1 MSTGRNYISKRVV
14 KGLIAAIALVGS
26 TSVVA
31 QTAGNPVPLRPSVP
45 SVGGTG
51 IVPRMPGSTLS
62 FDPKKLGSSESSKA
76 SSASG
81 GDGGTGIP
89 GTVTPPGAEEIV
101 FKANYDENN
110 DAKCIKLP
118 LNAKINI
125 DFQDAPLDD
134 LIKFIG
140 CITEKNFMLKS
151 GVGKGKNITIMS
163 PTKVTVYEA
172 YRAFLAAL
180 EVNGLTVVPTGKFL
194 KIEEIAKAK
203 QDTIPIFLS
212 GESFPKEERFVT
224 RLVQLEHIAADEIQ
238 ATLQKFKT
246 QQGDISTYAPT
257 NTLIITDTGA
267 NIVRILRLLKE
278 LDVPTGKERIW
289 IRPVEYA
296 EATELVDKL
305 QQVFGADKSK
315 SSSSRPTSKR
325 NKKERGSSASSASSS
340 RSSDD
345 GAVTVSK
352 ILADERTNQLIIMA
366 NRSSYF
372 KLDRLIRK
380 LDVPIPGEG
389 QIHIHYLENAD
400 AEEISNT
407 LSNLTQS
414 GGASRRK
421 TSSSKRA
428 GSSGSKNGSSG
439 GAAALFEGDVKISPH
454 EETNSLVIEASL
466 KDYRNLKQVIQKLD
480 IRRKQVYVEAVIME
494 ITSTKGSNL
503 GVSGS
508 AGAVFSAGGE
518 DVPLLVGAG
527 GLGISGFDPEQ
538 LNSGG
543 LAVGLQGPLV
553 DVQPGS
559 AASLGAG
566 ALSVPTFGFL
576 VQALQSNSDVNIL
589 STPHILTT
597 DNEEAEIQV
606 GKQIPYRSSG
616 MGGGLSSL
624 ASLGGLAGGLG
635 GGSGGLGGLSSLG
648 GLGGLGGF
656 GTTQYIDVDLTL
668 KITPHVNESN
678 FVRLEIEQ
686 ELEDVEALDE
696 NLGPTTSRRRVN
708 NTVVVRDGQP
718 VVIGGLIRDSES
730 EGVSK
735 IPFLGDIPVIGY
747 FFRSTVKSTEKKN
760 LLMVII
766 PTVIADPSDLKRLH
780 EQRVE
785 EMREFADQM
794 ATKKKEY
801 LGEVDY
807 RKKSGVLEEMYKV
820 VSVAR
825 DERELLENTTF
836 DRNGLD
842 MVGPPETHEIEYD
855 PYKAGRMDSTE
866 EEPFVP
872 EPSYPA
878 EKMEEPMSAP
888 APAAIPEE
896 ASEATEESSAP
907 EGTEPETS
915 TPQGDESSELGAEE

>member
-1 MSTGRNYISKRVV
+1 MSTCRKLLRSSVQVGVIWAVV
-14 KGLIAAIALVGS
+14 LTTLPAL
-26 TSVVA
+26 A
-31 QTAGNPVPLRPSVP
+31 QTASPVPARPSG
-45 SVGGTG
+45 SAGGAG

-62 FDPKKLGSSESSKA
+62 FDPKKLGSSEVGASKA
-76 SSASG
+76 AAG
-81 GDGGTGIP
+81 PGAAAA
-89 GTVTPPGAEEIV
+89 GTVTPPGAEEIE

-140 CITEKNFMLKS
+140 CITERNFMLKG

-163 PTKVTVYEA
+163 PNKVTVYEA

-180 EVNGLTVVPTGKFL
+180 EVNGLTVVPSGKFL
-194 KIEEIAKAK
+194 KIEEITKAK
-203 QDTIPIFLS
+203 QDTLPIFGN
-212 GESFPKEERFVT
+212 GEAFPKEERFVT

-246 QQGDISTYAPT
+246 QQGDISVYGPT
-257 NTLIITDTGA
+257 NTLIITDSGA

-305 QQVFGADKSK
+305 QQVFGTDKGKTAAPRSN
-315 SSSSRPTSKR
+315 RKR
-325 NKKERGSSASSASSS
+325 NKKKRASASASSS
-340 RSSDD
+340 TDRSDES
-345 GAVTVSK
+345 AVTVSK

-414 GGASRRK
+414 GGNKRRK
-421 TSSSKRA
+421 SSTSGRKSTNGKSK
-428 GSSGSKNGSSG
+428 GGGG
-439 GAAALFEGDVKISPH
+439 GAAALFEGEVKISPH
-454 EETNSLVIEASL
+454 EETNSLVVEASL

-508 AGAVFSAGGE
+508 GGAVFSAGGE

-616 MGGGLSSL
+616 MGGGLGSL

-635 GGSGGLGGLSSLG
+635 GSSGGGLGSLGALG

-656 GTTQYIDVDLTL
+656 GTVQYIDVDLTL

-686 ELEDVEALDE
+686 ELEDVETLDE

-747 FFRSTVKSTEKKN
+747 LFRSTVKSTEKKN

-766 PTVIADPSDLKRLH
+766 PTVIGDPSDLKRLH
-780 EQRVE
+780 EQRVD
-785 EMREFADQM
+785 EMREFADEL

-820 VSVAR
+820 VSDAR
-825 DERELLENTTF
+825 AERELLESTTF

-855 PYKAGRMDSTE
+855 PYRSGRVEAE
-866 EEPFVP
+866 EVTPVEAVPVTP
-872 EPSYPA
+872 EPVQEPVQEPA
-878 EKMEEPMSAP
+878 QESA
-888 APAAIPEE
+888 
-896 ASEATEESSAP
+896 EESSTDGEQAETP
-907 EGTEPETS
+907 AEPLLEES
-915 TPQGDESSELGAEE
+915 DVDQVNPQDGE